1 MRIGALRLRRAAL
14 AAAGIAAGAL
24 AGCQTPGTQYMH
36 TGVARGDMVPASPAL
51 ARVSAGQQFAKCSS
65 SGMTTTTVV
74 PDPTMTANASSSV
87 VPMQAVIAGPG
98 ISGSG
103 GMVYPVNYAPVPSQ
117 SMTSGQIV
125 MQQPVMMPAPQQP
138 MVQMQPQT
146 MPVPQAMPT
155 PTGQQTLLLVNG
167 PNGPQY
173 IIAEVIGQVQTQPA
187 TVMTAP
193 TAYVP
198 ATPPQAMTMPASAPA
213 PAHSPTPDVVAPPA
227 PAFATAPVTPPTPAP
242 APAAPPVVAPAAVT
256 PTSAPPTF
264 NPPPP
269 AAVPMPAIPPLPPS
283 SETSLKAPAPLPST
297 LNSTASAGPVLPAP
311 DPAMPTLA
319 SYPVPPVKNSGP
331 GPKLPQPT
339 GGATDDDIPAA
350 PVFVPAPR

>member
-36 TGVARGDMVPASPAL
+36 AGVARGDMVPASPAL
-51 ARVSAGQQFAKCSS
+51 ARVSAGQQLAKCGSS
-65 SGMTTTTVV
+65 CVTPGQVTTMVIQ
-74 PDPTMTANASSSV
+74 DPAMTATATTST
-87 VPMQAVIAGPG
+87 VPMQTMIAGPG
-98 ISGSG
+98 IAGSG

-117 SMTSGQIV
+117 SMTSSQMV
-125 MQQPVMMPAPQQP
+125 MQQPMMMPAPQQP
-138 MVQMQPQT
+138 TMQMQQ
-146 MPVPQAMPT
+146 QAMSVPS
-155 PTGQQTLLLVNG
+155 GQQTLLLVNG

-173 IIAEVIGQVQTQPA
+173 MIAEVIGQVQTQPA
-187 TVMTAP
+187 PVMTAP
-193 TAYVP
+193 
-198 ATPPQAMTMPASAPA
+198 ATYAPTVPPQAMTMPASAPV
-213 PAHSPTPDVVAPPA
+213 PAHSPTPDIVAPPT
-227 PAFATAPVTPPTPAP
+227 PAFATAPVMPPTPAP
-242 APAAPPVVAPAAVT
+242 APAAPPVVAPPAVT
-256 PTSAPPTF
+256 PASAAPTF

-269 AAVPMPAIPPLPPS
+269 AAIPMPAIPPLPPP

-297 LNSTASAGPVLPAP
+297 LNSTASSGPVLPAP

-319 SYPVPPVKNSGP
+319 SYPVPPVKNAGP

-350 PVFVPAPR
+350 PVFVPAPK